1 MKSKKITSL
10 NPFVTSVNQKYV
22 TAKDFNALQEDV
34 TTLYSNKLPV
44 SEGATIQLTAEDSGK
59 IFFVDAA
66 TAAAT
71 YRLPVVPEVGL
82 HFKWIWV
89 ADSGNYDQ
97 IIKTYD
103 TTDTSGDMLRGG
115 VLVCSAAALNT
126 FVEST
131 ADKNTFTANNSTAN
145 AAAGIGSWVEIIC
158 VEDPIWFV
166 TGVMN
171 STGDADATGSAYFTD
186 TD

>member
-22 TAKDFNALQEDV
+22 TAKDYNALQEDV
-34 TTLYSNKLPV
+34 ATLYSNTLPV
-44 SEGATIQLTAEDSGK
+44 VEGATIQLTAADSGK
-59 IFFVDAA
+59 VFFVDGA

-71 YRLPVVPEVGL
+71 YRLPVDMTVGL

-103 TTDTSGDMLRGG
+103 TTDSTGDMLRGG

-131 ADKNTFTANNSTAN
+131 SDKNTFTANNSTAN

-158 VEDPIWFV
+158 VEDAVWYV

-171 STGDADATGSAYFTD
+171 STGDSDATGSAYFTD